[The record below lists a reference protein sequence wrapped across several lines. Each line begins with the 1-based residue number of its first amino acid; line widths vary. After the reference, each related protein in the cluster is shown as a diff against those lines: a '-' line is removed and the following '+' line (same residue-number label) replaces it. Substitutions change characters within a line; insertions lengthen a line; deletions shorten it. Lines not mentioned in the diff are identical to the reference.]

1 MGIRLFI
8 SGEEKQKNQVTYLK
22 DKMTDIKS
30 RIKSDKKL
38 LKEVTSRIEH
48 LEKRKGEIAVLLNA
62 VEAKQ
67 SSIKKAQNR
76 ARYLVRK
83 HDFLTLEYDDYDY
96 WIESSSPVH
105 MDEDGQWDEDSDYY
119 IDAGMRHVHVQPDN
133 SHWLDIVEVCERIVN
148 DVMNMEHW
156 NSSLTSK
163 KGSNK

>member
-8 SGEEKQKNQVTYLK
+8 SGEEKQKDQVTYLK

-83 HDFLTLEYDDYDY
+83 HDFLTLEYDDYY
-96 WIESSSPVH
+96 
-105 MDEDGQWDEDSDYY
+105 
-119 IDAGMRHVHVQPDN
+119 
-133 SHWLDIVEVCERIVN
+133 
-148 DVMNMEHW
+148 
-156 NSSLTSK
+156 
-163 KGSNK
+163 

>member
-1 MGIRLFI
+1 MGIKLFI
-8 SGEEKQKNQVTYLK
+8 SGEEKLKSQETYLK
-22 DKMTDIKS
+22 DKINDIKL

-38 LKEVTSRIEH
+38 LKEVTSRIAS
-48 LEKRKGEIAVLLNA
+48 LEESKKETTVLLNA
-62 VEAKQ
+62 VEFRQ

-105 MDEDGQWDEDSDYY
+105 MNEHGEWDEDSDYY

-148 DVMNMEHW
+148 DV
-156 NSSLTSK
+156 LK
-163 KGSNK
+163 KGVINET

>member
-8 SGEEKQKNQVTYLK
+8 SGEEKQKDQVTYLK

-148 DVMNMEHW
+148 DVI
-156 NSSLTSK
+156 K
-163 KGSNK
+163 KGVINGT